1 MTELHQ
7 LIQAIQSEFPAAR
20 LKIDEGGSN
29 ARVSWLDIEHD
40 GKGIVVEWRR
50 GVGFGISVLP
60 EAPAKP
66 FEGLFQGPDEVFSDW
81 VSAKDHLSLLL
92 GETSSKRTRRIASA

>member
-1 MTELHQ
+1 MTELDR
-7 LIQAIQSEFPAAR
+7 LIQAVRSEFPAAK
-20 LKIDEGGSN
+20 LKIDESGSN
-29 ARVSWLDIEHD
+29 DRVSWLDIAHQ

-60 EAPAKP
+60 EAPSKP

-81 VSAKDHLSLLL
+81 VSAKDHVSFLL
-92 GETSSKRTRRIASA
+92 GGISFQRTRRVASA